1 MGFGDF
7 VSDITPDVVED
18 AVEDGVEWAGDRVQD
33 AGNWTGDRLDD
44 AGWKSG
50 ADWVREKSRSVANRM
65 GAEVD
70 EMDLGQTEDKTKLIY
85 GSPSEI
91 RSTATHLRKLQ
102 GSFDK
107 VGGGLKGIDSSAL
120 KGQAADAFRG
130 SVSIEPPKWFKA
142 ADAFEK
148 AAGALDSFAGT
159 VEWAQGQ
166 AQAAIDKWKAG
177 TKASEEARD
186 AYNEKADTYNKAVD
200 VYNAKPS
207 DERDPSTLPPK
218 PGTFSDPGTGRMEE
232 AQELLAEARKQRN
245 TAADTA
251 RAAVTAARDSAP
263 AKPRYSEQAMDGLAE
278 YQVIKTHIAG
288 GVVKGTAG
296 ILNFARSVNP
306 TDPYNITH
314 PAEYALAL
322 NNTAAGLVRVAN
334 DPWGTGKQMI
344 DGFMK
349 DPAEGFGRLLPDLA
363 LTAATG
369 GAGAGVK
376 GARVVKEAADIASDA
391 RKLENAAPE
400 GTHNRPDSERTSGG
414 TDPVDLASG
423 RMFLPQTDVSL
434 PGVLPLAFTRR
445 FESGYTAGR
454 FFGPSWSSTVDERL
468 EIDATGVIH
477 VTDDG
482 LLITYPHP
490 VPGLPTRSETGTSRS
505 ILSRDGS
512 GDYTVTDPATR
523 LTKHFAGPLGA
534 EGGEDG
540 RAWLVQIADRN
551 NTISI
556 DRTDDGTPQQLVHS
570 AGYRVHLTVSED
582 QVTRLALVTET
593 DRGETIA
600 LDTCPSETGSGTN
613 ATRLLR
619 SYEYADGNLTA
630 VVKPSGA
637 RLQLQYDDRH
647 RITAWIDSN
656 NRRYDYVYDEHDR
669 VIAEGGGAGHL
680 QVTLA
685 YGELV
690 SAGSHRTTTLTTPDG
705 RTTRYLAGEGC
716 RVVATTD
723 PLGHTTR
730 FTYDAL
736 GNRLTHTDPLGRTTT
751 SRYDKEGRPVAV
763 TLPDGSELRTSRDAL
778 GRPTEFYGPDNSRW
792 TQEFDE
798 HGNRTGIT
806 NPAGRTTHYA
816 YDDLGHLVSI
826 TDAVGE
832 ETTVHCDPAGLPLR
846 YTDPLGGTTW
856 YQRDAYGR
864 PVLVTDPQ
872 GSVTALGWSLDGHLA
887 HRSGP
892 DGSTESWTYDGE
904 GNRTSHTDAM
914 GRTTSFEY
922 TEFDLLAARVDPDGR
937 RHEFTHDSEL
947 RLTQVVNPQ
956 GDTWS
961 YGYDQA
967 GRLVSERDFDGRTLS
982 YTIDPAGHITERTT
996 PLGETITYERDV
1008 LGRVIRKDAMG
1019 EVTTY
1024 AYDPSGRLVHAA
1036 GSGGEL
1042 FYQYN
1047 RLGQVKTELSDGRA
1061 TTYAYDALGRRT
1073 RRTTPSGQ
1081 LTTYSYD
1088 AAGRSTV
1095 LTAGERRITF
1105 DHDATGLERSRSIGD
1120 SLTIDFT
1127 WDEAGR
1133 LASQHLTSGNRSLN
1147 HRSYAYQAD
1156 GHLTEWTDALRGQ
1169 ARFDL
1174 DTAGRVTAVTA
1185 TDWAEEYAYDALGN
1199 QLSAAWPERHADN
1212 DATGERAYAGTRVL
1226 RAGHNRYEH
1235 DAAGRVV
1242 VRTKTRLSKKPAT
1255 WRYTYNAGNQL
1266 TAVTTP
1272 DGVRWRYRYD
1282 PLGRRSLKERL
1293 ADDGV
1298 TVAEQTAFTWD
1309 GTILVEQTTVHPG
1322 RLPYPVTL
1330 TWDHQGLTP
1339 VAQTERLTDAADQS
1353 EVDARFFAIA
1363 TDLVGAPT
1371 ELIDEN
1377 GDIAWHS
1384 RTTLWGTTTW
1394 NSDASTYTPLRFP
1407 GQYYDPETGLHY
1419 NHHRYYDPQ
1428 TARYLTPDPLGLSP
1442 APNPVAY
1449 VHNPHTWS
1457 DPLGL
1462 SPYRPG
1468 PPQGISQE
1476 TFDTAARMLRER
1488 AGHLGDDMVVQGSRA
1503 GGTARPDSD
1512 IDFAIRVD
1520 SDRFDQLVGERFGTP
1535 NPESAKERTMLH
1547 AMETGKIQAG
1557 EAGLRS
1563 LRKALEAQ
1571 LGMEVDLSIIRRG
1584 GPFDN
1589 PPYIRVP

>member
-18 AVEDGVEWAGDRVQD
+18 AVEDGVEWAGDRVED
-33 AGNWTGDRLDD
+33 AGNWAGDRLDD
-44 AGWKSG
+44 VGWESG

-85 GSPSEI
+85 GSPSKI
-91 RSTATHLRKLQ
+91 RASATHLRKLQ
-102 GSFDK
+102 GSFDQ
-107 VGGGLKGIDSSAL
+107 VGGGLKGVDSSAL
-120 KGQAADAFRG
+120 KGQAADAFRD

-166 AQAAIDKWKAG
+166 AQTAIDKWKAG

-186 AYNEKADTYNKAVD
+186 AYNAKADTYNKAVD
-200 VYNAKPS
+200 AYNAKPA
-207 DERDPSTLPPK
+207 DDRDPSSLPPK
-218 PGTFSDPGTGRMEE
+218 PGAFKDPGTGRMEE
-232 AQELLAEARKQRN
+232 AQSLLAEARKQRN
-245 TAADTA
+245 TAAETA
-251 RAAVTAARDSAP
+251 RKAVTAARDSAP
-263 AKPRYSEQAMDGLAE
+263 PKPRYAEQAMDGLAE

-288 GVVKGTAG
+288 GVVKGAAG

-376 GARVVKEAADIASDA
+376 GARVVKEAADLASDA
-391 RKLENAAPE
+391 RNLERAAPD
-400 GTHNRPDSERTSGG
+400 GTHNRPDGERTSKG

-423 RMFLPQTDVSL
+423 RMYLPQTDVVL

-468 EIDATGVIH
+468 EVDANGVIH

-482 LLITYPHP
+482 LLITYAHP
-490 VPGLPTRSETGTSRS
+490 VPGVPTRPGSSTSRTV
-505 ILSRDGS
+505 LNRDEA
-512 GDYTVTDPATR
+512 GDYTLTDPDTR
-523 LTKHFAGPLGA
+523 LSKHFAAPPGTEP
-534 EGGEDG
+534 GEDG
-540 RAWLVQIADRN
+540 AAWLVQIADRNN

-556 DRTDDGTPQQLVHS
+556 DRTDDGTPVALVHS
-570 AGYRVHLTVSED
+570 AGYH
-582 QVTRLALVTET
+582 LALTSDEALITEV
-593 DRGETIA
+593 
-600 LDTCPSETGSGTN
+600 S
-613 ATRLLR
+613 LR
-619 SYEYADGNLTA
+619 DEGGDARPVRAYGYTDGNLT
-630 VVKPSGA
+630 VVTKPSGA
-637 RLQLQYDDRH
+637 ALSFAYDDHR
-647 RITAWIDSN
+647 RITAWVDSN
-656 NRRYDYVYDEHDR
+656 DHRYDYVYDEQHR
-669 VIAEGGGAGHL
+669 VISEGGGAGHL

-685 YGELV
+685 YGEPA
-690 SAGSHRTTTLTTPDG
+690 SGNGHRTTTLTTKDG
-705 RTTRYLAGEGC
+705 RTTRYLIGDGC
-716 RVVATTD
+716 RILATTD

-730 FTYDAL
+730 HTYDAL
-736 GNRLTHTDPLGRTTT
+736 GNRLSHTDPLGRTTT
-751 SRYDKEGRPVAV
+751 SGYDEEGRPVVV

-778 GRPTEFYGPDNSRW
+778 GRPTEFSGPDTSRW

-798 HGNRTGIT
+798 HGNRTAVT

-816 YDDLGHLVSI
+816 YDGHGHLSSI
-826 TDAVGE
+826 TDALGGV
-832 ETTVHCDPAGLPLR
+832 TTVHCDPAGLPIS
-846 YTDPLGGTTW
+846 YTDPLGGTTR
-856 YQRDAYGR
+856 YRRDAFGR
-864 PVLVTDPQ
+864 PVLITDPQ
-872 GSVTALGWSLDGHLA
+872 GSVTSLEWSVDGHLV

-892 DGSTESWTYDGE
+892 DGTTESWTYDGE
-904 GNRTSHTDAM
+904 GNRTGHTDAM

-922 TEFDLLAARVDPDGR
+922 ADFGLLAARVDPDGC
-937 RHEFTHDSEL
+937 RHEFTHDAEL

-956 GDTWS
+956 GGTWS
-961 YGYDQA
+961 YSYDQA
-967 GRLVSERDFDGRTLS
+967 GRLVSEKDFDGRTLS
-982 YTIDPAGHITERTT
+982 YTIDPAGQITKRTS

-1008 LGRVIRKDAMG
+1008 LGRVIRRDAMG
-1019 EVTTY
+1019 ERTTY
-1024 AYDPSGRLVHAA
+1024 AYDASGRLVHAA
-1036 GSGGEL
+1036 GPGGEL
-1042 FYQYN
+1042 FYQYD
-1047 RLGQVKTELSDGRA
+1047 RLGLVKTELSDGRT

-1073 RRTTPSGQ
+1073 RRTTPSGR

-1088 AAGRSTV
+1088 AAGRPTD
-1095 LTAGERRITF
+1095 LTAGGHSIAFT
-1105 DHDATGLERSRSIGD
+1105 HDATGHERTRSIGD
-1120 SLTIDFT
+1120 SLTMDFT

-1133 LASQHLTSGNRSLN
+1133 LTSQHLAHGSRTLN
-1147 HRSYAYQAD
+1147 HRSYTYRAD
-1156 GHLTEWTDALRGQ
+1156 GHLTEWNDALRGP

-1174 DTAGRVTAVTA
+1174 DSAGRVTAVTA
-1185 TDWAEEYAYDALGN
+1185 TGWTEEYAYDALGN
-1199 QLSAAWPERHADN
+1199 QLSATWPERHADN
-1212 DATGERAYAGTRVL
+1212 DATGERAYVGTRVL

-1282 PLGRRSLKERL
+1282 PLGRRTLKERI

-1298 TVAEQTAFTWD
+1298 SVAEQTTFTWD
-1309 GTILVEQTTVHPG
+1309 GNILVEQTTVHPG
-1322 RLPYPVTL
+1322 RLPHPVTL

-1339 VAQTERLTDAADQS
+1339 VAQTERLIDAADQS

-1363 TDLVGAPT
+1363 TDLIGAPT
-1371 ELIDEN
+1371 ELIDEK

-1394 NSDASTYTPLRFP
+1394 NSSASTYTPLRFP
-1407 GQYYDPETGLHY
+1407 GQYFDPETGLHY

-1468 PPQGISQE
+1468 PPQGVSPE
-1476 TFDTAARMLRER
+1476 DFETAARMLRER

-1535 NPESAKERTMLH
+1535 NPDSAKERTMLH